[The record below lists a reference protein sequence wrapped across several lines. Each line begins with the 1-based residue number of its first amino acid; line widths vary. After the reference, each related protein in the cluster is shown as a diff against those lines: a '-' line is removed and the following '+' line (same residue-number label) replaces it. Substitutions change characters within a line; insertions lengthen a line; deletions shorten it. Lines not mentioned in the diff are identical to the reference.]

1 MADKKIKKIEEIVDG
16 NTAASEGAYPFSEI
30 AAIYPISPSSPI
42 AENVDLFAS
51 KGQKNM
57 FGDVV
62 KVVEMQSEAGAAAA
76 VHGASQGG
84 ALATT
89 FTASQGLLLMIPN
102 IYKWVGEELPIVLHV
117 AARTIATEALS
128 ILGDHSDI
136 NAVRQTGIAI
146 MCSHSVQDVM
156 NLASVAHL
164 ISISSSFP
172 LLHFFDGYR
181 TSHEYQK
188 VSKVPTE
195 EWEKLLDREALERF
209 RRKALNP
216 HGNAVTRGANQNDD
230 IFFQTRE
237 AQNLTIKKVAQKAQD
252 YFKKASQLTGKKY
265 APFVYYGAP
274 DADRVLVAM
283 GSVSETACEVIDDL
297 RKKGEKVGIVKVYLY
312 RPFLNSLLS
321 KAIPKSVKRVAVLDR
336 TKEPTSI
343 GEPLYLDVLAGL
355 SQEGRRDIEVVG
367 GRYGLSSRDTQPKH
381 IKAVFDFL
389 KKKKLFTGFT
399 IGITDDVTHLSLPVD
414 DAYVLEDKNMKSCLF
429 FGMGSD
435 GTVSANKSAA
445 KIIGSLTDLNIQ
457 AYFQYGSEKAGGV
470 TKSHLRFGKHPIHS
484 EYYVEEADFISCSQ
498 DSYLFRYDMLKRLK
512 KNGIFLLN
520 TSLSKEALLNT
531 LPLRVKRDLARTKA
545 QFYIIDANTLA
556 RNLGLGRHTN
566 TILES
571 SFFYLTD
578 VAFKKPLV
586 PYKDAL
592 DLMKKYIVSQ
602 YSRKGQ
608 EMVDANIKAVDMGTQ
623 GLERIEVDPSWAD
636 LVLPGEK
643 RKGDFSYADYVE
655 AIRRREGYDIP
666 VSAIVNNHLVDG
678 TMLNNSNYDAKRC
691 IADLVPHWIKENC
704 IQCNQCAVVCPHA
717 TIRSFVLT
725 PEEKSKLPPEE
736 QGDVL
741 PAIGIK
747 EKGLDYRIQVSPMN
761 CLGCSLCVDI
771 CPGKFDPASKTFKKA
786 LKMVD
791 AKQEYIHQE
800 ASDYL
805 YKHVDYKPGLFPSG
819 SLKDVGS
826 MKPYHE
832 VSSACSGC
840 GETQYYR
847 LLSQLFGADLLI
859 ANATGC
865 SSIYC
870 ASTPQTPNV
879 TDEEGNG
886 IAWGNS
892 LFEDNAEYGYGMR
905 VAQDHKLLSILSII
919 NRYKNEAESELREL
933 LDRYVLNMKNRDIV
947 KTFLT
952 RLILLIRRS
961 KSEGLKQLLS
971 FKNDLLD
978 KSVWIVGGDGWAYD
992 IGYGGLDHVL
1002 ATKEDVNILV
1012 LDTEVY
1018 SNTGGQASK
1027 SSQQGQVAKF
1037 AASGKKTAK
1046 KNLALLSMAYKD
1058 VYVAQVSLG
1067 ANMMATIKALRDA
1080 ESYHDGPSI
1089 VIAYSPCIEHG
1100 MKGGLANTNQAE
1112 KEAANCGYFPIFR
1125 YDPRNPQK
1133 PLSLDSKTPDFEKYH
1148 DFVLSQTRYSQL
1160 TKVNP
1165 SEAERLLDHSRQ
1177 DAMNRYDD
1185 IVRFG
1190 TPTAKAQ

>member
-1 MADKKIKKIEEIVDG
+1 MAKEIKKTKEIVDG

-30 AAIYPISPSSPI
+30 AAIYPITPSSPM
-42 AENVDLFAS
+42 AENVDVFAS
-51 KGQKNM
+51 KDKKNM

-62 KVVEMQSEAGAAAA
+62 KVVEMESEAGAAAA

-84 ALATT
+84 SLAVT

-102 IYKWVGEELPIVLHV
+102 IYKWVGEELPIVVHV
-117 AARTIATEALS
+117 AARTVATEALS
-128 ILGDHSDI
+128 IFGDHSDI
-136 NAVRQTGIAI
+136 YAVRQTGIA
-146 MCSHSVQDVM
+146 MLCSQSVQDVM
-156 NLASVAHL
+156 NLAPVAHL
-164 ISISSSFP
+164 ISIASTFP
-172 LLHFFDGYR
+172 LLHFFDGFR

-188 VSKVPTE
+188 VDKVPEE
-195 EWEKLLDREALERF
+195 EWEKLLDQDALERF

-237 AQNLTIKKVAQKAQD
+237 AQNLTISKVAEKAE
-252 YFKKASQLTGKKY
+252 YYLKKASELTGKDY
-265 APFVYYGAP
+265 APFVYYGAK
-274 DADRVLVAM
+274 DAKRVIVAM
-283 GSVSETACEVIDDL
+283 GSVTETASEVVDDL
-297 RKKGEKVGIVKVYLY
+297 NRKGEKVGLVKVYLY
-312 RPFLNSLLS
+312 RPFVPKFLTR
-321 KAIPKSVKRVAVLDR
+321 AIPSSVKKIAVLDR
-336 TKEPTSI
+336 TKEPSSV

-355 SQEGRRDIEVVG
+355 AQEGRRDIEVVG

-389 KKKKLFTGFT
+389 KKKKLFSGFT
-399 IGITDDVTHLSLPVD
+399 IGINDDVTHLSLPVD
-414 DAYVLEDKNMKSCLF
+414 DSYVLEDKDMKTCLF

-445 KIIGSLTDLNIQ
+445 KILGNLTDLNIQ

-470 TKSHLRFGKHPIHS
+470 TKSHLRFGKNPIHS

-531 LPLRVKRDLARTKA
+531 LPLRVKRDLAKENA
-545 QFYIIDANTLA
+545 KFYIIDANSLA

-566 TILES
+566 TILEA
-571 SFFYLTD
+571 SFFYLSD
-578 VAFKKPLV
+578 VAYEKPLV

-592 DLMKKYIVSQ
+592 ELMKKYIVAQ

-608 EMVDANIKAVDMGTQ
+608 EMVDANIKAVDSGTQ
-623 GLERIEVDPSWAD
+623 GLQQIEVDPSWAHI
-636 LVLPGEK
+636 VLPGEK
-643 RKGDFSYADYVE
+643 KEGDSYADYVL
-655 AIRRREGYDIP
+655 AISRREGYDIP
-666 VSAIVNNHLVDG
+666 VSVIVNNHLEDG
-678 TMLNNSNYDAKRC
+678 TMHNNINYDAKRC
-691 IADLVPHWIKENC
+691 VADLVPHWIKENC
-704 IQCNQCAVVCPHA
+704 IQCNQCALVCPHA
-717 TIRSFVLT
+717 TIRSFLLT
-725 PEEKSKLPPEE
+725 PEEKNGLPKDE

-741 PAIGIK
+741 PAIGPK
-747 EKGLDYRIQVSPMN
+747 AKGLDYRIQVSPMN

-771 CPGKFDPASKTFKKA
+771 CPGKFDPKTKTFNKA
-786 LKMVD
+786 LKMAD

-805 YKHVDYKPGLFPSG
+805 YKHVNYKPGLFPAG

-832 VSSACSGC
+832 VSGSCAGC

-847 LLSQLFGADLLI
+847 LLSQLFGADLMI

-905 VAQDHKLLSILSII
+905 MAQDHKFLSILSII
-919 NRYKNEAESELREL
+919 NKYKDEVEPELKDLLDQYVMNLKNREL
-933 LDRYVLNMKNRDIV
+933 V
-947 KTFLT
+947 KTFLPK
-952 RLILLIRRS
+952 LILLVRRS
-961 KSEGLKQLLS
+961 KSEGIKQLLE
-971 FKNDLLD
+971 FKNDMLD
-978 KSVWIVGGDGWAYD
+978 KCVWIVGGDGWAYD

-1002 ATKEDVNILV
+1002 ATKDDVNILV

-1089 VIAYSPCIEHG
+1089 VIAYCPCIEHG
-1100 MKGGLANTNQAE
+1100 MKGGLVNTNKAE

-1125 YDPRNPQK
+1125 YDPRNPSK
-1133 PLSLDSKTPDFEKYH
+1133 PLSLDSRTPDFNKFM
-1148 DFVLSQTRYSQL
+1148 DFVLSQNRFSQL
-1160 TKVNP
+1160 SKVNP
-1165 SEAERLLDHSRQ
+1165 SEAEKLLNNSKQ
-1177 DAMNRYDD
+1177 DAINRYED
-1185 IVRFG
+1185 IIRFG
-1190 TPTAKAQ
+1190 TPTKTE